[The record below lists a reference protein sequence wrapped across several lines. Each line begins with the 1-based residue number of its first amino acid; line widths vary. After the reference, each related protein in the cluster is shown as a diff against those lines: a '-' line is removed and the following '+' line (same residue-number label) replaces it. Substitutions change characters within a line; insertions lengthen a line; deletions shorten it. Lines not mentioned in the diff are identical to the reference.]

1 MNLQV
6 AYVTNNLNKARESIS
21 ILKEMGIEVEVVQAN
36 ILEVQSDDILE
47 IAKFRAKEA
56 YRQLR
61 RSVIVEDAGLFI
73 DALGGFPGPYSSYV
87 FRTIGVNGVLKLME
101 GMKRRGATF
110 KSVVAFHD
118 GKRVRT
124 FVGRVKGKISLEPRG
139 SSWGFD
145 PIFEPRGLGGLTY
158 AQLSPEVKN
167 KVSHRRKA
175 LERLARYLTEKGK
188 HLKT

>member
-1 MNLQV
+1 MKMQI
-6 AYVTNNLNKARESIS
+6 AYVTSNPNKARESVS
-21 ILKEMGIEVEVVQAN
+21 ILKEMNIEVEVVQLK
-36 ILEVQSDDILE
+36 ILEIQSDDILE

-61 RSVIVEDAGLFI
+61 RPVIVEDAGLFI

-87 FRTIGVNGVLKLME
+87 FRTIGVNGILRLMK
-101 GMKRRGATF
+101 GVRKRGATF
-110 KSVVAFHD
+110 KSVVAFHN
-118 GKRVRT
+118 GRRIQTFIGCVR
-124 FVGRVKGKISLEPRG
+124 GRISLEPRG

-145 PIFEPRGLGGLTY
+145 PIFEPEGLGGLTY
-158 AQLSPEVKN
+158 AQLPPEVKN

-175 LERLARYLTEKGK
+175 LEKLANYLVEKSK